1 MPLEGKKTER
11 AWLMIEIRW
20 VNVGDGNLQLQQR
33 TRIPRVDGSGA
44 FCDFTAWSEW
54 AAVPIVHDPRQ
65 VASVVDVFPTR

>member
-20 VNVGDGNLQLQQR
+20 VNVGGGNLQLQQR

-54 AAVPIVHDPRQ
+54 AAVPIVNDPRQ

>member
-20 VNVGDGNLQLQQR
+20 VNVGGGNLQLQQR
-33 TRIPRVDGSGA
+33 TRIPRVDGNGA

-54 AAVPIVHDPRQ
+54 AAVPVVHDPRQ